1 MGGWAAEGRRSRAAW
16 RGSAVSFR
24 CPFSLATS
32 PESGLRL
39 SLKGH
44 LWALW
49 YLPADTLAKVPEVPV
64 ADVPSQLLAQKGQL

>member
-1 MGGWAAEGRRSRAAW
+1 M
-16 RGSAVSFR
+16 
-24 CPFSLATS
+24 
-32 PESGLRL
+32 
-39 SLKGH
+39 KGH